1 MCLMPFPF
9 INSANSREVNCEPLS
24 LTNCCGMPYRANK
37 SRSFSIVASL
47 VMLDITSTSSHF
59 E

>member
-1 MCLMPFPF
+1 MRLMPFSF
-9 INSANSREVNCEPLS
+9 INSENSFEVNCEPLCLMS
-24 LTNCCGMPYRANK
+24 CCGMPYRARK
-37 SRSFSIVASL
+37 SQSLSIAASL